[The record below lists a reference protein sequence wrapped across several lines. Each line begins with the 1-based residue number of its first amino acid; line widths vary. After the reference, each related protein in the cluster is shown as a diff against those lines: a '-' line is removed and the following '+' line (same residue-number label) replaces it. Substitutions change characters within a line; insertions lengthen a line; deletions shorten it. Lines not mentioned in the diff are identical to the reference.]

1 MTLLVIRKKNASRSF
16 RNTQMAPSLQDLIRR
31 YMKVYDQVFTS
42 FSFDL
47 SCPCLLR
54 QLSQIKLNSF
64 NITLPKHIRSL
75 WHFQLS
81 KAKKNAL
88 WLLYSQ
94 RIFSHFCIPGKKHTI
109 NTLKINTRVS
119 SRKSGAAAAEVA
131 TLSIKRVYSMW
142 TQCHR

>member
-75 WHFQLS
+75 
-81 KAKKNAL
+81 
-88 WLLYSQ
+88 
-94 RIFSHFCIPGKKHTI
+94 
-109 NTLKINTRVS
+109 
-119 SRKSGAAAAEVA
+119 
-131 TLSIKRVYSMW
+131 
-142 TQCHR
+142 